1 MPLLLDAPALAAFA
15 TGTTEFVV
23 GPLPTLSHALSA
35 PVPTA
40 GHLMT
45 GYAVG
50 VAIGGPLLALATRR
64 LPPRPTLIGL
74 MTLFSAGHLVMAAA
88 PDFMVLLIAWLVTAS
103 THWAFFGTGSL
114 VAAATVSQDRCGRAI
129 TLMCT
134 GLTVIGIPSGTLLGQ
149 HPSRWAPFT
158 AVALLSAVATLALYR
173 LPPRHQPAPAAHRP
187 AAIPRPTPAPAPAT
201 LALATTLL
209 G

>member
-1 MPLLLDAPALAAFA
+1 MPLLLDTAALAAFA
-15 TGTTEFVV
+15 TGTTESVV
-23 GPLPTLSHALSA
+23 GPLPTLSHALSV

-50 VAIGGPLLALATRR
+50 VAIGGPLLALAARR

-74 MTLFSAGHLVMAAA
+74 MTLFSAGHLVTAAA
-88 PDFMVLLIAWLVTAS
+88 PDFTVLLIAWLVTAS
-103 THWAFFGTGSL
+103 TDWAFFGTGSL

-134 GLTVIGIPSGTLLGQ
+134 DLTVIGVPSGTLLGQ
-149 HPSRWAPFT
+149 HPYRCAPFT
-158 AVALLSAVATLALYR
+158 EVALLSAVAT
-173 LPPRHQPAPAAHRP
+173 PPCTGCCPGTSPPQ
-187 AAIPRPTPAPAPAT
+187 RPTGPPP
-201 LALATTLL
+201 
-209 G
+209 

>member
-74 MTLFSAGHLVMAAA
+74 MTLFSAGHPVMAAA
-88 PDFMVLLIAWLVTAS
+88 PDFTVLLIAWLVTAS
-103 THWAFFGTGSL
+103 TDWAFFSTGSL
-114 VAAATVSQDRCGRAI
+114 VAATVSQDRCGRAI

-134 GLTVIGIPSGTLLGQ
+134 DLTVIGIPSGTLLGQ

-173 LPPRHQPAPAAHRP
+173 LPPRHQPAPAADRP
-187 AAIPRPTPAPAPAT
+187 AAIPRPAPAP
-201 LALATTLL
+201 LALATTVL